1 VGAQLKAIIGRPTA
15 QQLLFRKV
23 EKSLDL
29 KDFKITRLRQKIE
42 ALEVEVERLK
52 LIKRKKVVL
61 DPNIR
66 FATIADI
73 WKAQRDTG
81 REIKEDSEA
90 SKGSKS
96 DSKPEDC
103 IIVGVGSRK

>member
-1 VGAQLKAIIGRPTA
+1 
-15 QQLLFRKV
+15 
-23 EKSLDL
+23 
-29 KDFKITRLRQKIE
+29 
-42 ALEVEVERLK
+42 VERLK
-52 LIKRKKVVL
+52 LTKRKKVVL

-73 WKAQRDTG
+73 RKAQRDAG

-90 SKGSKS
+90 LEGSKS

-103 IIVGVGSRK
+103 IVVGVGSRK

>member
-1 VGAQLKAIIGRPTA
+1 M
-15 QQLLFRKV
+15 
-23 EKSLDL
+23 
-29 KDFKITRLRQKIE
+29 
-42 ALEVEVERLK
+42 ERLK
-52 LIKRKKVVL
+52 LTKRKKVVL

-73 WKAQRDTG
+73 RKAQRDAG

-90 SKGSKS
+90 SEGSKS